1 MTPSIRIC
9 IFLQDDPTDLLLSET
24 DHDAVIYEDAGGR
37 LKAYVNYHGS
47 ILPVPV
53 ESAVLEA
60 WFAKER
66 VEAVV

>member
-1 MTPSIRIC
+1 MTPTIRISMH
-9 IFLQDDPTDLLLSET
+9 LLDDPDDVLLSET
-24 DHDAVIYEDAGGR
+24 DHDLTVYEDAGGR
-37 LKAYVNYHGS
+37 LKAYVAYCGA

-66 VEAVV
+66 VEVWV